1 MFTLLV
7 GMSEHQ
13 GQKKWLSAM
22 RASSKKQGKDP
33 ELIKETQEGFCEAVD
48 DHFAWVRTKNKNFNQ
63 LTPQLRALCKNAK
76 KLDDNVLIWLLGTF
90 NDVLAGHRSPFFEST
105 GTTVISPLTPPIQK
119 N

>member
-48 DHFAWVRTKNKNFNQ
+48 DHFA
-63 LTPQLRALCKNAK
+63 
-76 KLDDNVLIWLLGTF
+76 
-90 NDVLAGHRSPFFEST
+90 
-105 GTTVISPLTPPIQK
+105 
-119 N
+119 